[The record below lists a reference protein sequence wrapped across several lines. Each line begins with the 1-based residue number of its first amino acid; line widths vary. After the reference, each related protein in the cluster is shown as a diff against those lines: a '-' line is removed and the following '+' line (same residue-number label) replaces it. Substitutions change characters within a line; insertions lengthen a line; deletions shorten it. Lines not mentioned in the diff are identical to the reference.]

1 MLLGSQRKCI
11 DPLHIFLTSN
21 AGCEK
26 SFLTKALYWVGKK
39 VISHKNTT
47 LHKPQLLILAPTGVA
62 AINVAG
68 ITMQTAMETFGKNLP
83 ETGNS
88 ETENYPKCIFYLT
101 KKRTTKYTESSYA
114 TFG

>member
-26 SFLTKALYWVGKK
+26 SFLTKAVYWVGKK

-83 ETGNS
+83 ELND
-88 ETENYPKCIFYLT
+88 KM
-101 KKRTTKYTESSYA
+101 KSSLRNKLCEICSDN
-114 TFG
+114 